1 MICEHEALQRIIK
14 AVNEE
19 RERAAPV
26 INCAQN
32 VLTWMEDQ
40 FEDVLREPGRDS
52 AEKRIVT
59 QLKTVLANYRGES

>member
-1 MICEHEALQRIIK
+1 MISEHEALQKIIE
-14 AVNEE
+14 AISEE
-19 RERAAPV
+19 QKRAAPV

-52 AEKRIVT
+52 KEKELVT
-59 QLKTVLANYRGES
+59 QMKTVLANYRGES